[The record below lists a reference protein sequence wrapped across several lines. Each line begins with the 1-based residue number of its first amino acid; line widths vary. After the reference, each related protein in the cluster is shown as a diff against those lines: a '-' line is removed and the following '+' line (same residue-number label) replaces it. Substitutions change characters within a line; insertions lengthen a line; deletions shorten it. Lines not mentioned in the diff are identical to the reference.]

1 MNDSGITGII
11 LAGGKSSRMGK
22 DKGWVLFRKKP
33 LIDYA
38 VELLGGIC
46 QSIIIS
52 ANNSA
57 YDRLG
62 LPVYHDI
69 IPDSGPMGGI
79 YTCLK
84 HSPTKQNLV
93 LACDMPFVSG
103 DLLNYLISHSNGFMA
118 VIPQTSDGNYEPLC
132 GFYHKEMAE
141 VLEKLILNHQFK
153 MLNILAESS
162 VKALPF
168 LPELPFYREEVFLN
182 VNTLND
188 LKWEWQEHEMDMHN

>member
-1 MNDSGITGII
+1 MNNSGITGII

-22 DKGWVLFRKKP
+22 DKGLVLFRKKP

-38 VELLGGIC
+38 IEILGCIC

-52 ANNSA
+52 ANSSA
-57 YDRLG
+57 YESLG

-84 HSPTKQNLV
+84 HSLAKQNLV

-103 DLLNYLISHSNGFMA
+103 DLLNYLIIRSDGFKA
-118 VIPQTSDGNYEPLC
+118 VIPQTPNGNYEPLC
-132 GFYHKEMAE
+132 GFYHKEMVD

-153 MLNILAESS
+153 MLNILEESS
-162 VKALPF
+162 VKALP
-168 LPELPFYREEVFLN
+168 LSPELPFYHEELFLN
-182 VNTLND
+182 INMLND
-188 LKWEWQEHEMDMHN
+188 LKWEHQKHGKDMHN

>member
-1 MNDSGITGII
+1 MNNSGITGII

-46 QSIIIS
+46 QSIVIS

-57 YDRLG
+57 YDKLG

-84 HSPTKQNLV
+84 TFFYQTKFSPCLRYAIRFGRSSELFNQPFQRFYGCNTPNIRRKLRTFVRV
-93 LACDMPFVSG
+93 LPQG
-103 DLLNYLISHSNGFMA
+103 DG
-118 VIPQTSDGNYEPLC
+118 
-132 GFYHKEMAE
+132 
-141 VLEKLILNHQFK
+141 
-153 MLNILAESS
+153 
-162 VKALPF
+162 
-168 LPELPFYREEVFLN
+168 
-182 VNTLND
+182 
-188 LKWEWQEHEMDMHN
+188 